1 MKELALHETLGATS
15 MIEPVPEACGGWGV
29 SAAHCKNCH
38 SGWDLPMRS
47 CILYDG
53 NVKFRCSPY
62 MFENKGRESEY
73 NPNVLLHVDFFF
85 FLTFY
90 RMQCARRLFQLVNLL
105 TVS

>member
-85 FLTFY
+85 F
-90 RMQCARRLFQLVNLL
+90 
-105 TVS
+105 